1 MTKLLLPRATAAW
14 LVDNTRL
21 TFRQIA
27 QVAGLHELEVQALAD
42 GEGGVSLHPV
52 NPIANG
58 QITPEEITRCEDDPT
73 AHLQLKDNPLMT
85 QKTKK
90 KGAKYTPL
98 SKRGDKPDAIA
109 WLVKFYPQMSDGQIS
124 KLIGTTKNTITKIR
138 DRTHWNMQNIKP
150 QNPVDMGL
158 CSFADLNQITKKLTP
173 AVVETDDDARHLL

>member
-42 GEGGVSLHPV
+42 GEGGALLHPV

-58 QITPEEITRCEDDPT
+58 QITSEEIARCEADPA
-73 AHLQLKDNPLMT
+73 AHLQLRDNPLMA

-90 KGAKYTPL
+90 KGAKYTPI

-109 WLVKFYPQMSDGQIS
+109 WLVKFYPQMPDSQIS
-124 KLIGTTKNTITKIR
+124 KLIGTTKNTISKIR

-158 CSFADLNQITKKLTP
+158 CSFADMNEITKKLVP
-173 AVVETDDDARHLL
+173 AAVEGDAEATEQL

>member
-42 GEGGVSLHPV
+42 GEGGATLHPV

-58 QITPEEITRCEDDPT
+58 QITAEEIARCEDDPT
-73 AHLQLKDNPLMT
+73 AHLQLKDNPLMAH
-85 QKTKK
+85 KAKK

-109 WLVKFYPQMSDGQIS
+109 WLVKFYPQMADSQIA

-138 DRTHWNMQNIKP
+138 DRTHWNIQNIKP

-158 CSFADLNQITKKLTP
+158 CSFADFNEITKKLLP
-173 AVVETDDDARHLL
+173 AAEESPESVEHL

>member
-42 GEGGVSLHPV
+42 GEGGAMLHPV

-58 QITPEEITRCEDDPT
+58 QITSEEIARCEADPA
-73 AHLQLKDNPLMT
+73 AHLQLRDNPLMA
-85 QKTKK
+85 QKTKR

-109 WLVKFYPQMSDGQIS
+109 WLVKFYPQMPDSQIS
-124 KLIGTTKNTITKIR
+124 KLIGTTKNTISKIR

-158 CSFADLNQITKKLTP
+158 CSFADMNEITKKLVP
-173 AVVETDDDARHLL
+173 AAVEGDAEATEQL